1 MCNIISVQIQLFC
14 DGLRGL
20 LREYW
25 GANNIIKSKEH
36 NRQFRDKVVE
46 KFKAGLGYKKI
57 SQALNISQSTVPFI
71 FGKWKEYGTMAT
83 VPKHGCPPKLEVGT
97 RRALIRDAAK
107 RLMVTLE
114 ELQRSTAP
122 VGESVHRTTTGRARP
137 TSGLNGGRV
146 ARRKPWIKK
155 KKSII
160 IGSLRSSREETTNVK
175 EAALVG

>member
-107 RLMVTLE
+107 RLMVTGG
-114 ELQRSTAP
+114 TA
-122 VGESVHRTTTGRARP
+122 EIHS
-137 TSGLNGGRV
+137 SGGG
-146 ARRKPWIKK
+146 
-155 KKSII
+155 
-160 IGSLRSSREETTNVK
+160 IGPQNNNWSCT
-175 EAALVG
+175 AHIWP